1 MATDEVSVVRD
12 NPEQNR
18 FELETDAG
26 LAVADYS
33 RDGDLLIIF
42 HTEVPVAIHGQG
54 IGDRLVRGALKEIQR
69 RKLKVI
75 PRCWFVRRVM
85 ESDPLYR
92 DLLA

>member
-1 MATDEVSVVRD
+1 MTTDEVSLVRD

-18 FELETDAG
+18 FELETHAG
-26 LAVADYS
+26 LAVADYR
-33 RDGDLLIIF
+33 RDGNVLIIF

-54 IGDRLVRGALKEIQR
+54 IGEKLVRGALSEIQR
-69 RKLKVI
+69 RKLKVA
-75 PRCWFVRRVM
+75 PGCWFVRRVM

>member
-1 MATDEVSVVRD
+1 MLGWRWLII
-12 NPEQNR
+12 R
-18 FELETDAG
+18 
-26 LAVADYS
+26 
-33 RDGDLLIIF
+33 RDGDVLIIF
-42 HTEVPVAIHGQG
+42 HTEVPVAIHGRG
-54 IGDRLVRGALKEIQR
+54 IGEKLVRGALNEIQR

>member
-1 MATDEVSVVRD
+1 MATAEISMVRD
-12 NPEQNR
+12 NREQNR
-18 FELETDAG
+18 FELETHAG
-26 LAVADYS
+26 LAVADYR
-33 RDGDLLIIF
+33 RDGDVFIIF

-54 IGDRLVRGALKEIQR
+54 IGEKLVRGALNEIRR

>member
-1 MATDEVSVVRD
+1 LVRD

-42 HTEVPVAIHGQG
+42 HTDVPVAIHGQSVWDDARNG
-54 IGDRLVRGALKEIQR
+54 ELSLFPA
-69 RKLKVI
+69 
-75 PRCWFVRRVM
+75 FANM
-85 ESDPLYR
+85 NSDPSR
-92 DLLA
+92 ATKVSRAQANGKSHSNK